1 MEQQL
6 IDKKIKENVE
16 MMNRLLPVKE
26 SFDIVE
32 RNMIIGGRKSCL
44 YFINGFTNDESEQ
57 KIIDF
62 FYGIQEDGMPEDI
75 HDFIEQC
82 VPYTEVEVMNDYHVV
97 LKNLFSGVSS
107 LIIDAYQG

>member
-1 MEQQL
+1 MRCGEATHIFLYFGKSISIWRKWTMEQQL
-6 IDKKIKENVE
+6 VDSKIKENVE

-32 RNMIIGGRKSCL
+32 RNMLIGGRKSCL

-62 FYGIQEDGMPEDI
+62 F
-75 HDFIEQC
+75 
-82 VPYTEVEVMNDYHVV
+82 
-97 LKNLFSGVSS
+97 
-107 LIIDAYQG
+107 

>member
-6 IDKKIKENVE
+6 VDSKIKENVE

-32 RNMIIGGRKSCL
+32 RNMLIGGRKSCL

-62 FYGIQEDGMPEDI
+62 FLFLDSWLGKYGTLEEIRD
-75 HDFIEQC
+75 
-82 VPYTEVEVMNDYHVV
+82 
-97 LKNLFSGVSS
+97 
-107 LIIDAYQG
+107 LINTINR